1 MTVDSANDLDLIAAE
16 GVHLFDGYHDFTLRT
31 LRGRGDGRHG
41 GAVNDA
47 ADSREPRRGKAHG
60 ARLNRRDEGEPAK
73 VGASHRHRHPYDLD
87 LGMAREIPEASD
99 LVAESRHQFARR
111 SDENCAK
118 RRLADRRAVLGCFE
132 RALHEW
138 QQFQHTAEYYHRGR
152 GFE

>member
-1 MTVDSANDLDLIAAE
+1 MTVDSANHLDLIAAE
-16 GVHLFDGYHDFTLRT
+16 GVHLFDRYHDFTLRT

-60 ARLNRRDEGEPAK
+60 ARLNRRNEGEPAK
-73 VGASHRHRHPYDLD
+73 VRASRRHRHPYDLD

-118 RRLADRRAVLGCFE
+118 RRLADRRAVSGYFE
-132 RALHEW
+132 RSLHEW
-138 QQFQHTAEYYHRGR
+138 QQFQHIPEYYHRGR